1 MMTTIAFQKSSKDL
15 KNSILSIDE
24 DAFFLLLDPT
34 LKPENIQWHQGA
46 QERLQ
51 QVGRMTQAGMVYAD
65 YLEADGQKH
74 PLIDYQVGSLRDD
87 FDFGKVLWIDKAAAL
102 RALEEVDDRL
112 AFGAFYALRLAI
124 SRAFRIIHLRET
136 LYRLSATE
144 NIDKEARQFAY
155 VDPKQRAYQIE
166 MEQICTGHLKAIG
179 AYLPERQKS
188 IDLQSGSKEGSQTG
202 SQSGDFPVEASVII
216 PVRNRIKT
224 IREAVLSAL
233 QQVCDF
239 PFNVIVVDNHS
250 TDGTRQVLENLALE
264 HSHLKPLFPER
275 EDLNIGGC
283 WNYAIN
289 SEHCGRFAVQLDSDD
304 LYSDENTLQKIVNL
318 FYQEQCAM
326 VVGSYRICNFQKQTL
341 PPGLIDHREWTPEN
355 GHNNALR
362 INGLGAPRAFYTP
375 LLRSLQLPN
384 TSYGEDYAIGLAI
397 SRNYRI
403 GRIYEELYLCRR
415 WEDNSDA
422 DISLDKLNAN
432 NAYKDLLRSM
442 EVMARQAMNQNESV

>member
-1 MMTTIAFQKSSKDL
+1 MTTIAFQKSSKDL
-15 KNSILSIDE
+15 KNSILSIKE

-51 QVGRMTQAGMVYAD
+51 QIGRMTQAGMVYAD

-74 PLIDYQVGSLRDD
+74 SLIDYQMGSLRDD
-87 FDFGKVLWIDKAAAL
+87 FDFGKLIWINKTAAL
-102 RALEEVDDRL
+102 RAFENMDEKLE
-112 AFGAFYALRLAI
+112 FGAFYALRLAI
-124 SRAFRIIHLRET
+124 SREFPILHLRES
-136 LYRLSATE
+136 LYRLPAAE

-155 VDPKQRAYQIE
+155 VDPRQRAYQIE

-179 AYLPERQKS
+179 AYLPERQKK
-188 IDLQSGSKEGSQTG
+188 IDTQTSSQT
-202 SQSGDFPVEASVII
+202 SDFPVEASVII

-250 TDGTRQVLENLALE
+250 TDGTRQVLETLAIE
-264 HSHLKPLFPER
+264 YSHLKPLFPER

-318 FYQEQCAM
+318 FHQEQCAM

-341 PPGLIDHREWTPEN
+341 PPGLIDHREWTAEN

-403 GRIYEELYLCRR
+403 GRIYDELYLCRR

-422 DISLDKLNAN
+422 DISLEKLNAN
-432 NAYKDLLRSM
+432 NQYKDLLRSM
-442 EVMARQAMNQNESV
+442 EIMARQAMNKNESLKL